1 MIMHSYGA
9 YKIKDVEEMDA
20 IEFLQIIRVIQKRD
34 AETILMNAHIT
45 TMVNANEEA
54 WDSFK
59 TSLGFGSNS
68 LIVNAIKNN
77 IETSDERLKQL
88 KESMK

>member
-1 MIMHSYGA
+1 
-9 YKIKDVEEMDA
+9 MDA
-20 IEFLQIIRVIQKRD
+20 IKFLQLIRVIQKRD

-54 WDSFK
+54 WDAFR

-68 LIVNAIKNN
+68 VIVNAIKNN
-77 IETSDERLKQL
+77 VETSEDRLLAL
-88 KESMK
+88 KNSL